1 VKVQDVYRPHISTCP
16 PSTIVH
22 DVAQRMVR
30 FDAGLVAIVHDGR
43 LVGVITERDLVR
55 ALAWDSHPLA
65 APVMAYATT
74 PVVTARPDED
84 ASVVACRMVE
94 AGVRRLPVVDPAGE
108 LLGLVSMR
116 DLFAVEVL
124 MDTVGQGAA

>member
-1 VKVQDVYRPHISTCP
+1 VKVQDVYRPHIATCP
-16 PSTIVH
+16 AATIVH

-30 FDAGLVAIVHDGR
+30 FDAGLVAVVHDGR

-55 ALAWDSHPLA
+55 ALAWDTHPHA

-74 PVVTARPDED
+74 KVVTARPDED
-84 ASVVACRMVE
+84 TSVVARRMIE
-94 AGVRRLPVVDPAGE
+94 AGVRRLPVVDAAGE

-116 DLFAVEVL
+116 DLFVVEAL
-124 MDTVGQGAA
+124 MDPVGQGAA